1 LKPLIDR
8 LRPDIGWCR
17 DYFAALEP
25 HATGGVYVNFLH
37 NDEGE
42 ARVRAAYGDRYERLA
57 AIKARY
63 DPDNSL
69 PLEPE
74 HPAIE
79 QRWRLI
85 SVDLDLVGGELQVR
99 RGGGEEAAPGHPATF
114 GATALQDWLQ
124 DRSLEPGPLFCAM
137 LNSGRLAQAGHD
149 LTWLSPAAAC
159 QIPLRSSGLSSGAT
173 AGLHPP

>member
-99 RGGGEEAAPGHPATF
+99 RGGGRKPRQVTLPPSALPPFRIGCRI
-114 GATALQDWLQ
+114 GA
-124 DRSLEPGPLFCAM
+124 
-137 LNSGRLAQAGHD
+137 
-149 LTWLSPAAAC
+149 
-159 QIPLRSSGLSSGAT
+159 
-173 AGLHPP
+173 